1 MKKSILVLFFCT
13 LFSFAQET
21 TVTDS
26 VSEKNVITKIILL
39 RHAEK
44 EKEKDGSKDPKLSKE
59 GILRAEKLNFMLSD
73 FSIDKLFATAYI
85 RTQKTLGV
93 ISQTRNIS
101 ISNYEARDKNFAK
114 QLVRNEM
121 GKTII
126 VAGHSNTIPALVNAL
141 IKEDKYKDL
150 SEEEYGKLWI
160 LTFSNEELIDCSL
173 FNF

>member
-13 LFSFAQET
+13 LFSFAQED

-26 VSEKNVITKIILL
+26 VAEKNVVTKIILL
-39 RHAEK
+39 RHA

-59 GILRAEKLNFMLSD
+59 GMLRAEKLNFMLSD

-93 ISQTRNIS
+93 VSKSRNIS
-101 ISNYEARDKNFAK
+101 ITNYDARDKNFAK
-114 QLVRNEM
+114 QLVKNEM

>member
-1 MKKSILVLFFCT
+1 MKKSTLVLFFCT

-26 VSEKNVITKIILL
+26 IAEKNVITKIILL

-44 EKEKDGSKDPKLSKE
+44 EKDGSKDPKLSKE
-59 GILRAEKLNFMLSD
+59 GMLRAEKLNFMLSD

-101 ISNYEARDKNFAK
+101 ISNYEARDRNFAE

-141 IKEDKYKDL
+141 IKEDKYNDL

>member
-26 VSEKNVITKIILL
+26 VAEKNVITKIILL

-44 EKEKDGSKDPKLSKE
+44 EKDGSKDPKLSKQ
-59 GILRAEKLNFMLSD
+59 GMLRAEKLNFMLSD

-93 ISQTRNIS
+93 ISQSRNIS
-101 ISNYEARDKNFAK
+101 ISNYEARDKNFAE

-126 VAGHSNTIPALVNAL
+126 VAGHSNTIPALVNVL
-141 IKEDKYKDL
+141 IKEDKYKYL

>member
-21 TVTDS
+21 TLTDF
-26 VSEKNVITKIILL
+26 VAEKNVITKIILL

-44 EKEKDGSKDPKLSKE
+44 EKDGSKDPKLSKQ
-59 GILRAEKLNFMLSD
+59 GMLRAEKLNFMLSD
-73 FSIDKLFATAYI
+73 FSIDKLFSTAYI
-85 RTQKTLGV
+85 RTQKTLGA
-93 ISQTRNIS
+93 ISQSRNIT
-101 ISNYEARDKNFAK
+101 ISNYEARDKNFAE

-126 VAGHSNTIPALVNAL
+126 VAGHSNTIPALVNVL